1 MTKFKAKD
9 AKFVMDK
16 LNLKIKNFKFTLGDL
31 AKGMNVEMEHGKIR
45 RLTNVTNNDRLM
57 TGKIALAH
65 LLELPD
71 YYQRLEKME
80 KD

>member
-31 AKGMNVEMEHGKIR
+31 AKGMNVELEHGEIR

-71 YYQRLEKME
+71 YYKRLEKME